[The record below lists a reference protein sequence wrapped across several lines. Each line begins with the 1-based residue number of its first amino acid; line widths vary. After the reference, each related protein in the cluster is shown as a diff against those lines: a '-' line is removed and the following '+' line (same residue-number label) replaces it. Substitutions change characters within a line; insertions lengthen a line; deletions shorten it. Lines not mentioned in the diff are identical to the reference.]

1 MNDPALALTLAIVF
15 LAALALVRWFK
26 TLDGNVWRAWRTAL
40 PAGAA
45 SGVLLHFTGTQPLA
59 AGVILSAMALY
70 VRLTGDESE
79 PSDGMISGAAAGAA
93 AGLIVIL
100 LGEAA
105 GADLASCL
113 LAGTA
118 AGFGATFGARYTGQ
132 RTRQLINDALTVV
145 AAIGA
150 AALPRL
156 VSAARWL
163 DDRHIAIYTVSLI
176 PLLVIIAVFEQWR
189 DVKEELQHE
198 ASLGFIDDADV
209 RPTADPF
216 LRLGRG
222 GWTDRR
228 AHRVFV
234 RLATLL
240 ALRKRQQRR
249 RTEEA
254 ARLYQLEIIKLRMQ
268 IQEMAQIDHAM
279 GNSAEASD
287 TMASHQ

>member
-15 LAALALVRWFK
+15 FAALALVRWFK

-40 PAGAA
+40 PAGAIG
-45 SGVLLHFTGTQPLA
+45 GVLLHFTGALPIA
-59 AGVILSAMALY
+59 AGAILTAVALY

-93 AGLIVIL
+93 AGLVLIL
-100 LGEAA
+100 LGEGA
-105 GADLASCL
+105 GAELASCL

-118 AGFGATFGARYTGQ
+118 AGFGATFGSRYTGQ
-132 RTRQLINDALTVV
+132 KARQLVSDTISVV
-145 AAIGA
+145 AAAGA

-156 VSAARWL
+156 IAANHWL
-163 DDRHIAIYTVSLI
+163 DDRRLAIYAVSAI

-198 ASLGFIDDADV
+198 ASLGFIDSEDV
-209 RPTADPF
+209 GPTADPF

-222 GWTDRR
+222 GWTDSR

-249 RTEEA
+249 RTEET

-268 IQEMAQIDHAM
+268 IQEMARIDHAM
-279 GNSAEASD
+279 GHSEEASD
-287 TMASHQ
+287 TMAPNQ